1 MLQSIAPSLSRL
13 RMKLQEYFYVTTRDG
28 RKRSGETWSEINFE
42 PLKSENRQ
50 PYNSERSVYI
60 YIYIRRGERIERMI
74 IRNKLP
80 PPLLHVTQNLLFPE
94 LPIHSSQRFRTIKRS
109 VLPENR
115 REIRSKMGLSPAR
128 ISISTKC
135 PCCGKWPNRNGPFVT
150 RPDRLRPP
158 PFWSASRH
166 PFFSPPLESKGADR
180 FLSRCG
186 VKTSWVD
193 LGRATEQWR
202 TIRAGHR
209 APLFFV
215 ATTGSNR
222 RSSDLRL
229 GFLFFPFLFFLILVA
244 VDRDR
249 ETRIHNLRCLIFF
262 FFGLEILI
270 L

>member
-1 MLQSIAPSLSRL
+1 MEESEVERREA
-13 RMKLQEYFYVTTRDG
+13 KLT
-28 RKRSGETWSEINFE
+28 SSHWN
-42 PLKSENRQ
+42 LKIGNRIIQ
-50 PYNSERSVYI
+50 REV

-262 FFGLEILI
+262 FFGLEILFFNSRQFFVSSGLTI
-270 L
+270 RFL